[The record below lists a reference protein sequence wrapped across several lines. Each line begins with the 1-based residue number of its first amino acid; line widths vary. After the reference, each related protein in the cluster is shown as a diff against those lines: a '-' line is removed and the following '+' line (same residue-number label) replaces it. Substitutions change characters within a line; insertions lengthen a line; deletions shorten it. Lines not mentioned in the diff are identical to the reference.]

1 MGAVALHDSEDM
13 LANPLDLI
21 EQIVLAHDWPFDR
34 TSDREIAAEVTGRWC
49 DYRLYFSWREDV
61 NALHFTCAF
70 DIRVPDAKA
79 REVHSLLALI
89 NEKLW
94 LGHFDLWGDEGMP
107 LFRHSLLLRGTSG
120 LAVEQMEDLVDI
132 AVTECERFYPSF
144 QYVVWA
150 GKTPQEALA
159 AAILETVG
167 EA

>member
-1 MGAVALHDSEDM
+1 MGATALHDTEDM

-34 TSDREIAAEVTGRWC
+34 TSEREIAAEVTGRWC

-70 DIRVPDAKA
+70 DIKVPEGKA
-79 REVHSLLALI
+79 RDVHSLLALI

-94 LGHFDLWGDEGMP
+94 LGHFDLWGEEGMP

-132 AVTECERFYPSF
+132 AVAECERFYPSF

>member
-1 MGAVALHDSEDM
+1 MGAAALHDSDEM
-13 LANPLDLI
+13 LSNPLDLI

-70 DIRVPDAKA
+70 DIRVPGEKA

-94 LGHFDLWGDEGMP
+94 LGHFDLWGEEGMP

-132 AVTECERFYPSF
+132 AVAECERFYPSF

>member
-1 MGAVALHDSEDM
+1 MGATALHDSEDM

-34 TSDREIAAEVTGRWC
+34 TSEREIAAEVTGRWC

-70 DIRVPDAKA
+70 DIRVPDGKA

-94 LGHFDLWGDEGMP
+94 LGHFDLWGEEGMP

-132 AVTECERFYPSF
+132 AVAECE
-144 QYVVWA
+144 
-150 GKTPQEALA
+150 
-159 AAILETVG
+159 
-167 EA
+167 

>member
-1 MGAVALHDSEDM
+1 MGATALHDSEDM

-34 TSDREIAAEVTGRWC
+34 TSEREIAAEITGRWC

-70 DIRVPDAKA
+70 DIRVPEGKA

-94 LGHFDLWGDEGMP
+94 LGHFDLWGEEGMP

-132 AVTECERFYPSF
+132 AVAECERFYPSF

>member
-1 MGAVALHDSEDM
+1 MRATHHDHEDGFV
-13 LANPLDLI
+13 NPLDLI

-34 TSDREIAAEVTGRWC
+34 TSDREIAAEITGRWC

-61 NALHFTCAF
+61 NALHFTCAYDVRIPTERHS
-70 DIRVPDAKA
+70 DI
-79 REVHSLLALI
+79 HGLLALI

-94 LGHFDLWGDEGMP
+94 LGHFDLWGEEGMP

-132 AVTECERFYPSF
+132 AVAECERFYPSF

>member
-1 MGAVALHDSEDM
+1 MGATALHDSEDM

-34 TSDREIAAEVTGRWC
+34 TSEREIAAEVTGRWC

-70 DIRVPDAKA
+70 DIRVPDGKA

-94 LGHFDLWGDEGMP
+94 LGHFDLWGEEGMP

-132 AVTECERFYPSF
+132 AVAECERFYPSF

>member
-1 MGAVALHDSEDM
+1 
-13 LANPLDLI
+13 
-21 EQIVLAHDWPFDR
+21 
-34 TSDREIAAEVTGRWC
+34 
-49 DYRLYFSWREDV
+49 
-61 NALHFTCAF
+61 
-70 DIRVPDAKA
+70 
-79 REVHSLLALI
+79 
-89 NEKLW
+89 
-94 LGHFDLWGDEGMP
+94 MP

-132 AVTECERFYPSF
+132 AVAECERFYPSF